1 MKGRSFLFSVLAFS
15 ILLEVVIIGMVF
27 AKVGGERLPGQI
39 VRLTLQVALIAWLY
53 FGRSHA
59 ALFLLAGYH
68 MLVGVL
74 GFGSTAPQTWLSYLL
89 IGYHIGMSPTLY
101 FHHLF
106 ESEEED

>member
-1 MKGRSFLFSVLAFS
+1 LEWCSPKSVVS
-15 ILLEVVIIGMVF
+15 VY
-27 AKVGGERLPGQI
+27 P
-39 VRLTLQVALIAWLY
+39 VRLSLQVALIAWLY
-53 FGRSHA
+53 FGRSHP

-74 GFGSTAPQTWLSYLL
+74 GFASSAQQTWLGYLL

-101 FHHLF
+101 FHEIF